1 MSTERII
8 ELEHEISDLR
18 RQILLLREANQA
30 QSRTITRLQIDSK
43 WATTRSFAV
52 RRLVDLT
59 TDEGRGRQLIPSSR

>member
-30 QSRTITRLQIDSK
+30 QGRTITRLQADSK
-43 WATTRSFAV
+43 WPITRSFAV
-52 RRLVDLT
+52 RKLELT
-59 TDEGRGRQLIPSSR
+59 TDEGRGQRLTPIRR